1 MINTVPFTSLAGTA
15 FLTIGVQTNA
25 NVEMDKMGDVKYEF
39 DLVPTDATVRGV
51 SGIPG
56 SLTVTM
62 WDRMDTGTSLYEAI
76 ETEIGDYDGLEAVTV
91 PTAPVTLYWLPRGES
106 NIDNAWRF
114 PFDLRF
120 MDATIDERSQKT
132 TLRFAPKTLN
142 LNIES
147 WATGNV
153 TNNFPTTVY
162 DFRDDVGTK
171 TAYLAGDLIYDALG
185 ELDTGV
191 GNVTIMAPRVSFP
204 TSLIAGYVNTYP
216 TTTNLTATNMNTYP
230 PTIVV
235 GVDQA
240 FASNQLVYDKVR
252 VLAGLDAAIF
262 GSAFG
267 INYYMPRNNNSF
279 NVELTNVEF
288 EDLSFVAS
296 PRSINAVALA
306 YTNSNVINTTLN
318 IGNGYP
324 FLYATNGVLDAWKAA
339 DQQINIAYSS
349 YFPHLNYG
357 KWINTN
363 LTFIN
368 GIEFID
374 PTSLLD
380 FPELVQTI
388 QVFDTAI
395 GYALSTGAWTSNAST
410 YKIEATILGAD
421 KVRPYEVIK
430 FDNTVPLRYQGKH
443 FRPTSLSYDLKADKV
458 KVTAYQ
464 IDTFPIP
471 TANIEVNVGNCDPMF
486 VVSYTAFNTFTNV
499 FSDEDSNTFL
509 QNVTTFNTFTNV
521 FADETGENTTSF
533 MAENSGITAFSNADG
548 DTSNV
553 TSISL

>member
-1 MINTVPFTSLAGTA
+1 MIKTVPFTSLAGTA
-15 FLTIGVQTNA
+15 FLTIGVTTNA
-25 NVEMDKMGDVKYEF
+25 NVQMDKMGDIKYEF

-56 SLTVTM
+56 SMTAVM
-62 WDRMDTGTSLYEAI
+62 WDRMDDGTSLYEAI

-162 DFRDDVGTK
+162 DFRDTGGTR
-171 TAYLAGDLIYDALG
+171 TGYLAGDLIYDAIS

-191 GNVTIMAPRVSFP
+191 GNTTIMAPRVVFP
-204 TSLIAGYVNTYP
+204 TSLVASFFNTYP
-216 TTTNLTATNMNTYP
+216 TTTNLLELNVIQSA
-230 PTIVV
+230 PTIVL
-235 GVDQA
+235 GPDQEY
-240 FASNQLVYDKVR
+240 ASNQLVYDKVR
-252 VLAGLDAAIF
+252 VLAGLDGAVF

-267 INYYMPRNNNSF
+267 VNYYMPRINNTF

-288 EDLSFVAS
+288 EELSFVAS
-296 PRSINAVALA
+296 PRAINAVSLA
-306 YTNSNVINTTLN
+306 FTNSNAINSTIN
-318 IGNGYP
+318 IGNSYP
-324 FLYATNGVLDAWKAA
+324 YVYAKDFTFQGWRAA
-339 DQQINIAYSS
+339 DQQINISYSS
-349 YFPHLNYG
+349 YFPHFNYG
-357 KWINTN
+357 TWENTN
-363 LTFIN
+363 PTFIN
-368 GIEFID
+368 GIDYLNPSSFFAL
-374 PTSLLD
+374 PGLL
-380 FPELVQTI
+380 EVI
-388 QVFDTAI
+388 QLSDASFM
-395 GYALSTGAWTSNAST
+395 YAQATGAWTSNASV
-410 YKIEATILGAD
+410 YKVEATILGAD

-464 IDTFPIP
+464 IDTVEIF
-471 TANIEVNVGNCDPMF
+471 DPGLILSCEKSNMSQ
-486 VVSYTAFNTFTNV
+486 VLIWNT
-499 FSDEDSNTFL
+499 
-509 QNVTTFNTFTNV
+509 VTESQ
-521 FADETGENTTSF
+521 ACETGENMVSSIGTWNDSTETNSCETGEN
-533 MAENSGITAFSNADG
+533 MAVTGGASDADATAYTLHNSLFTATFN
-548 DTSNV
+548 TVN
-553 TSISL
+553 T